1 MHSASPE
8 VECSFWKFKTLD
20 KAVKLDHLLFEKAD
34 VNKTSKRC
42 FVKGIREEYCATP
55 PFALTVTEEEI
66 KRMSNA
72 FREVTRASLFCKA
85 LESNS
90 YKPCELFNTSCSRQ
104 KRQRLLEECTGNLEQ
119 TPEYILVDEIFKN
132 VPSGYCPPADLNN
145 EQLNHATKSVGVTVS
160 AAKEICLST
169 MQQSKD
175 HRWYAERSKRVMA
188 SVFGKIINKRKSL
201 YPKLLIQSITKQ
213 HNPAVKAPTPL
224 QWGLDNES
232 KAIMKYEEIPKVDET
247 VRSCGFVVSP
257 KWPWLGCSPDGIVM
271 RNGVPEGC
279 IEIKCTYASKDLCI
293 SDAVNCKKNFCL
305 QQTENGL
312 KLKENHPYYFQ
323 CQGVLNILNLNW
335 IDFVVYTNVDMHV
348 ERIDEDIFFWEEKMP
363 LEITSFYFSFILPSC
378 NELKLEYLTIS
389 LEFY

>member
-1 MHSASPE
+1 M
-8 VECSFWKFKTLD
+8 
-20 KAVKLDHLLFEKAD
+20 
-34 VNKTSKRC
+34 
-42 FVKGIREEYCATP
+42 
-55 PFALTVTEEEI
+55 
-66 KRMSNA
+66 
-72 FREVTRASLFCKA
+72 
-85 LESNS
+85 
-90 YKPCELFNTSCSRQ
+90 
-104 KRQRLLEECTGNLEQ
+104 
-119 TPEYILVDEIFKN
+119 
-132 VPSGYCPPADLNN
+132 
-145 EQLNHATKSVGVTVS
+145 
-160 AAKEICLST
+160 
-169 MQQSKD
+169 
-175 HRWYAERSKRVMA
+175 
-188 SVFGKIINKRKSL
+188 
-201 YPKLLIQSITKQ
+201 
-213 HNPAVKAPTPL
+213 KAPTPL

-232 KAIMKYEEIPKVDET
+232 KAIKKYEEIPKRDET
-247 VRSCGFVVSP
+247 VRSRGFVVSP